1 MLNKNIID
9 IVLTELDY
17 AISTIYNNNNT
28 SNLKAP
34 KKTIN
39 KKLDSNN
46 VKKSERVMRINH
58 MGEICAQ
65 GLYRGQAVFTSDDK
79 IRKKLYKICDEENN
93 HLKLCNQRLQELD
106 GKKSILNPLW
116 YLSSFVLGSIAGIND
131 KKWKLGFI
139 EETEKQVEDHLIA
152 SIKELPKE
160 DIRSKEILQII
171 AKDEKKHRTTA
182 KKIGSEDLP
191 VKAKESMHLLST
203 IMKKITY
210 YV

>member
-17 AISTIYNNNNT
+17 AISTIYNNNNV

-39 KKLDSNN
+39 KKLDGAN

-58 MGEICAQ
+58 MGEVCAQ

-79 IRKKLYKICDEENN
+79 IRRKLYKICDEENN

-171 AKDEKKHRTTA
+171 AKDEKKHKTTA
-182 KKIGSEDLP
+182 KKMGSEDLP

>member
-93 HLKLCNQRLQELD
+93 HLKLCNQRLEELD

>member
-17 AISTIYNNNNT
+17 AISTIYNNNNV

-39 KKLDSNN
+39 KKLDGAN

-58 MGEICAQ
+58 MGEVCAQ

-182 KKIGSEDLP
+182 KKMGSEDLP

>member
-139 EETEKQVEDHLIA
+139 EETEKQVENHLIA

>member
-34 KKTIN
+34 KKAIN
-39 KKLDSNN
+39 KKLDSDN

-93 HLKLCNQRLQELD
+93 HLKLCNQRLEELD

>member
-34 KKTIN
+34 KKAIN
-39 KKLDSNN
+39 KKLDSDN

-79 IRKKLYKICDEENN
+79 VRKKLYKICNEENN
-93 HLKLCNQRLQELD
+93 HLKLCNQRLEELD

>member
-93 HLKLCNQRLQELD
+93 HLKLCNQRLEELD

-139 EETEKQVEDHLIA
+139 EETEKQVENHLIA

>member
-79 IRKKLYKICDEENN
+79 VRKKLYKICNEENN

-116 YLSSFVLGSIAGIND
+116 YLSSFILGSIAGIND

>member
-1 MLNKNIID
+1 MANKNIID
-9 IVLTELDY
+9 VVLTELDY
-17 AISTIYNNNNT
+17 AISTIYNNNNI
-28 SNLKAP
+28 SDLKVSA
-34 KKTIN
+34 KTTN
-39 KKLDSNN
+39 KKLDIN
-46 VKKSERVMRINH
+46 KAKQSERVMRINH
-58 MGEICAQ
+58 MGEVCAQ

-79 IRKKLYKICDEENN
+79 VRGKLYEICDEENY
-93 HLKLCNQRLQELD
+93 HLKLCNQRLRELD

-139 EETEKQVEDHLIA
+139 EETEKQVEGHLTA
-152 SIKELPKE
+152 SIKQLPKE
-160 DIRSKEILQII
+160 DLRSKEILQII
-171 AKDEKKHRTTA
+171 AKDEKRHRNTA

-191 VKAKESMHLLST
+191 TKAKKSMHLLST